1 MNEAAITVKK
11 KFDISNFLL
20 SYGFYI
26 LFVVMF
32 IVCGIISPYFLTRDN
47 LMQIMWVAA
56 TCLLY
61 TSEQSGGT
69 VYGINDDFVSD
80 FVSSLTLSVTS
91 GFFGVHPAKRKQNI
105 RIIKNHICMR

>member
-11 KFDISNFLL
+11 KFDVSNFLL

-47 LMQIMWVAA
+47 LMQIMW
-56 TCLLY
+56 
-61 TSEQSGGT
+61 GG
-69 VYGINDDFVSD
+69 NDFAGGCSRRNVC
-80 FVSSLTLSVTS
+80 
-91 GFFGVHPAKRKQNI
+91 HRH
-105 RIIKNHICMR
+105 R